1 MGNSGQKKRDYNLFL
16 KSDYWKK
23 VRKLVLI
30 RDKNQCQNCKH
41 TSKIC
46 NLTVK
51 DLEVHHLTYKNHKNE
66 LNHLEDL
73 VTLCKSCHEYMHE
86 PDDYDEMVEQEIAR
100 LMENPNS

>member
-1 MGNSGQKKRDYNLFL
+1 MSKLNYNLFL

-30 RDKNQCQNCKH
+30 RDNNECQNIGYFGKCQY
-41 TSKIC
+41 
-46 NLTVK
+46 NYNVK

-66 LNHLEDL
+66 LNHLDDL
-73 VTLCKSCHEYMHE
+73 VTLCKWCHKYMHS
-86 PDDYDEMVEQEIAR
+86 PNDYDEIIEQEILR